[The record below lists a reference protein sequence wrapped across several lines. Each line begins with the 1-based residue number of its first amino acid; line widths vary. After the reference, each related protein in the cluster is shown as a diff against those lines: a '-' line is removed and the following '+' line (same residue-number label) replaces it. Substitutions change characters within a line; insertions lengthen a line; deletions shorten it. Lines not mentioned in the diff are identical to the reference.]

1 MIYKDAIAKTLS
13 GNTVNSI
20 ITLGKEVDAVLIPS
34 NRTLRFYHDLTDNNN
49 YTQVNTAIG
58 EKNIYQ
64 GRFSRVGHVSGKSN
78 TTSDIHL
85 MIGDDY

>member
-34 NRTLRFYHDLTDNNN
+34 NKTLRFYHDLTDNNN
-49 YTQVNTAIG
+49 YTQVGTSLG
-58 EKNIYQ
+58 EVRIYQ
-64 GRFSRVGHVSGKSN
+64 GRFKRVGHIGSKASITSN
-78 TTSDIHL
+78 IHL
-85 MIGDDY
+85 LIGDDY